1 MESKIQLP
9 VITMNVNIEENK
21 EGESKTVY
29 FVVEE
34 LDSLK
39 INLSDSN
46 VEDIKDFFDRVFEYI
61 LLNKNLIEFKLEYER
76 SNLFIEVANDIVEY
90 LNEEIIQSKN
100 NFIKIIELENQY
112 TSANEQAAATVV
124 PNET

>member
-1 MESKIQLP
+1 MEFKIQLP
-9 VITMNVNIEENK
+9 VVTMNVNIEEQT
-21 EGESKTVY
+21 EDESKTVY
-29 FVVEE
+29 LVVED

-46 VEDIKDFFDRVFEYI
+46 VEDIKELFDRVFEYI
-61 LLNKNLIEFKLEYER
+61 LLNKKLIEFKLKYEK

-90 LNEEIIQSKN
+90 LNGEIIQSED

-112 TSANEQAAATVV
+112 TPANEQAAATIVS
-124 PNET
+124 NET